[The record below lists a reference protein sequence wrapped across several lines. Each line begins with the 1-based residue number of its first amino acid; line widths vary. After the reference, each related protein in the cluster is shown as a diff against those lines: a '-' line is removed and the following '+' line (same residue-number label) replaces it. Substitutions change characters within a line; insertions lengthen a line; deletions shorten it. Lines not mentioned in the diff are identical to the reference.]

1 MCNLTR
7 RVYIKDLLIF
17 QSPIIYAMIDEY
29 INKAK
34 QKGVYIGELTM
45 NSYIYDSRSLDVSYL
60 INYIKSLSN
69 LVDIFRDIYDDD
81 LYNLRL
87 NGIDNIIYDMDQFQ
101 MIFSAINNIFNAYL
115 DDQFLFEDF
124 GTYQSK
130 ISLETVMAMY
140 DTFNKY
146 FTLSLRDIVPCN
158 ILKSINM
165 RRNIKYLPYIYDK
178 IFEQFECIYL
188 PFY

>member
-1 MCNLTR
+1 MCNLAR

-34 QKGVYIGELTM
+34 QHGVYIGELTM
-45 NSYIYDSRSLDVSYL
+45 NSYIYESRSLDVSYL
-60 INYIKSLSN
+60 MNYIKSLSN
-69 LVDIFRDIYDDD
+69 LVSIFRDIYDND
-81 LYNLRL
+81 LYNLSL
-87 NGIDNIIYDMDQFQ
+87 HGIDNIIYDIDHFQ
-101 MIFSAINNIFNAYL
+101 IIFSAVNNTFNVYL

-130 ISLETVMAMY
+130 ISLDTVMAMY
-140 DTFNKY
+140 ESFNKN
-146 FTLSLRDIVPCN
+146 FTLSLKDIVPSN
-158 ILKSINM
+158 ILKKISM
-165 RRNIKYLPYIYDK
+165 SRNIKYLPYVYDR
-178 IFEQFECIYL
+178 IFEQFESIYL